1 MDQTDEALQQ
11 EIAAVEKTGER
22 RITPSGEGSMTWHV
36 FGTRDP
42 VVFLHGGM
50 GSWMHWIRNIPGL
63 ARDVSLLIPDMPG
76 HMDSAMPTP
85 YTPEAVGAILVE
97 GIDKILGPDRSYSVV
112 GFSFGAAIAGQ
123 VARLGG
129 SRVRSLVLV
138 SPGGLGL
145 RRGQIEGIERWRHL
159 TDVGERRAV
168 HRKNLGT
175 TMISDPSHVDDLAV
189 YIHAQSTERAK
200 PVSAPISLGG
210 SLQACLPQVKAR
222 LAGIWGAQ
230 DPASSP
236 YMPERIAL
244 LRGLQ
249 PDAPIVVID
258 GASHWVPYEATERFN
273 AALLDILTPSL
284 TGPSTPTP

>member
-1 MDQTDEALQQ
+1 MDPSEKSLQE
-11 EIAAVEKTGER
+11 EIAAVERTGER
-22 RITPSGEGSMTWHV
+22 RTTPSGDGSMTWHV
-36 FGTRDP
+36 FGDRDP

-50 GSWMHWIRNIPGL
+50 GSWMHWIRNIPEL
-63 ARDVSLLIPDMPG
+63 AQNLALLIPDMPG
-76 HMDSAMPTP
+76 HMDSAMPSP
-85 YTPEAVGAILVE
+85 YTPEAVGAILAE
-97 GIDKILGPDRSYSVV
+97 GIDAIVGPDRPYSVV

-159 TDVGERRAV
+159 TDAAERRAV

-175 TMISDPSHVDDLAV
+175 TMIADPAHVDDLAV

-200 PVSAPISLGG
+200 PVSASISLGG
-210 SLQACLPQVKAR
+210 SLQACLPHVEAK
-222 LAGIWGAQ
+222 LVGIWGAQ

-236 YMPERIAL
+236 YMAERIAL
-244 LRGLQ
+244 LHSLQ
-249 PDAPIVVID
+249 PDAPIIVLD
-258 GASHWVPYEATERFN
+258 DASHWVQYEAAARFN
-273 AALLDILTPSL
+273 TALLHVLARSV
-284 TGPSTPTP
+284 